1 MAITSSSSTEPTVT
15 VTPSDKEPGMRPVP
29 TSVPGPLTDGEKDAN
44 KQSKP
49 KGDYYGL

>member
-15 VTPSDKEPGMRPVP
+15 VTPSYKEPGMTPVP
-29 TSVPGPLTDGEKDAN
+29 TSVPRPLTDGEKDAN

>member
-1 MAITSSSSTEPTVT
+1 MAITSSPSAEPTVM
-15 VTPSDKEPGMRPVP
+15 VTPSYKEPGKTPVP
-29 TSVPGPLTDGEKDAN
+29 TSVPRPLTDGETDAN